1 MSREA
6 DIILNLLN
14 SDNTMTYNKLIAHA
28 IGLNEAVA
36 YASLIAKQAYYERNG
51 LLDDEGYFYCTATD
65 LEEVTCLKR
74 RQQEKAIKILKENNL
89 IFYKVKGVPAKRYF
103 RINCD
108 TEVITKVI
116 KSGLSKSKD
125 LKNNKNS
132 ENKNVQNVQT
142 RMYKTCKQ
150 ASTEC
155 TNKSVQNVQENNINK
170 YITKYNNKISNSSIS
185 SKGKV
190 EEKTSTVQTE
200 HEEVFNLY
208 LQEISRDRLGLSSL
222 TIQCLNHLIREYGN
236 EKVVEAI
243 KMSVYQNKRSLRY
256 IEGIL
261 KNKNKEGEKV
271 AKYNR
276 DTKQEIDWSKFD

>member
-150 ASTEC
+150 ASTER

-222 TIQCLNHLIREYGN
+222 TIQCLKHLIREYGN